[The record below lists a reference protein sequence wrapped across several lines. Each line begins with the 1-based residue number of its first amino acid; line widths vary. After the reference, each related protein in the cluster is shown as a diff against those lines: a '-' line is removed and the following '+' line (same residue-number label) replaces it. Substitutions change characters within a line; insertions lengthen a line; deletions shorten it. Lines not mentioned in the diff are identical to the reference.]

1 MLKGLAKLWLRGVKQ
16 AAKAQTRQ
24 NKKFVKALLV
34 APAAKK
40 VIKPVGLRTEKSGIS
55 RARSRNQ
62 SGNKATTAPP
72 ARLPGRWLA
81 SFYSTILDDRTLP
94 VRRMS
99 YRLYLP
105 DTLSTVPMPLLVMLH
120 GCEQTA
126 EQFSQ
131 GTRFNHLAQEKGFA
145 VLYPQQSLRSHPNRC
160 WQWYD
165 KATQAGGGDVALIAG
180 VIEKVARQY
189 AIDRTRIYI
198 GGLSAGASMASIV
211 ALNYPHLIAA
221 VGMHSGT
228 VFGAG
233 HSRMGAYSVMQNG
246 ASSRMASAIQDVV
259 DKESIFPGMPA
270 ILIHGQEDKVVRAIN
285 MAQSAYQFKV
295 LNQLD
300 AANEK
305 PVVVKPGGK
314 VGRKNAAH
322 PYRIYDHAKGRKLI
336 LRVCD
341 ISGLEHAWS
350 GGDCQLRFNSC
361 AGPDA
366 SKLMWNF
373 FSRHR
378 RLA

>member
-1 MLKGLAKLWLRGVKQ
+1 MLKGLTKLWLRGVKQ
-16 AAKAQTRQ
+16 AARAQTRQ
-24 NKKFVKALLV
+24 SNKLVKVLLSTPATKKPNKPTGVKA
-34 APAAKK
+34 AKPSPRLQQSS
-40 VIKPVGLRTEKSGIS
+40 VRLSG
-55 RARSRNQ
+55 
-62 SGNKATTAPP
+62 K
-72 ARLPGRWLA
+72 WLA
-81 SFYSTILDDRTLP
+81 SIYSTILDDRTLP

-105 DTLSTVPMPLLVMLH
+105 DTASTAPMPMVVMLH

-131 GTRFNHLAQEKGFA
+131 GTRFNQLAQEKGFA

-160 WQWYD
+160 WPWYD

-180 VIEKVARQY
+180 IIEKVARQY

-198 GGLSAGASMASIV
+198 AGLSAGASMASIV
-211 ALNYPHLIAA
+211 ALNHPHLIAA

-233 HSRMGAYSVMQNG
+233 HSRMGAYAVMQSG
-246 ASSRMASAIQDVV
+246 AANRMASAIQNVADR
-259 DKESIFPGMPA
+259 ESAFPVMPA
-270 ILIHGQEDKVVRAIN
+270 ILIHGQEDKVVRAVN
-285 MAQSAYQFKV
+285 MAQSAYQFKM
-295 LNQLD
+295 LNRLCD
-300 AANEK
+300 ADEK
-305 PVVVKPGGK
+305 PVVIKPGGK
-314 VGRKNAAH
+314 AGRKNAAH
-322 PYRIYDHAKGRKLI
+322 PYRIHDYCKRRKLV

-350 GGDCQLRFNSC
+350 GGDCTLRFNSC

-366 SKLMWNF
+366 SRLMWNF

>member
-1 MLKGLAKLWLRGVKQ
+1 MLKGFTKLWLRGVKQ
-16 AAKAQTRQ
+16 VAKAQTRQ
-24 NKKFVKALLV
+24 GNKLVKALLS
-34 APAAKK
+34 APASKK
-40 VIKPVGLRTEKSGIS
+40 PNKPTVSKAANLIKHPR
-55 RARSRNQ
+55 Q
-62 SGNKATTAPP
+62 SS
-72 ARLPGRWLA
+72 ARLPGKWLA
-81 SFYSTILDDRTLP
+81 SIYSSVLEDRTVP

-105 DTLSTVPMPLLVMLH
+105 DTLSAAPMPLVVMLH

-131 GTRFNHLAQEKGFA
+131 GTRLNQLAQEKGFA
-145 VLYPQQSLRSHPNRC
+145 VLYPQQSLRNHPNRC

-165 KATQAGGGDVALIAG
+165 KATQAGGGDVTLIAG
-180 VIEKVARQY
+180 IIEKVARQY

-198 GGLSAGASMASIV
+198 AGLSAGASMASIV
-211 ALNYPHLIAA
+211 ALNHPHLIAA

-233 HSRMGAYSVMQNG
+233 HSRMGAYAVMQSG
-246 ASSRMASAIQDVV
+246 AANRMVSAIQDVAA
-259 DKESIFPGMPA
+259 KESEFPLMPA
-270 ILIHGQEDKVVRAIN
+270 ILIHGQEDKVVRAVN
-285 MAQSAYQFKV
+285 TAQSAHQFKM
-295 LNQLD
+295 LNRLCD
-300 AANEK
+300 ADER
-305 PVVVKPGGK
+305 PVVIKPGGK
-314 VGRKNAAH
+314 TGRKNAAH
-322 PYRIYDHAKGRKLI
+322 AYRIYDYCKGRKLL
-336 LRVCD
+336 LRICD

-350 GGDCQLRFNSC
+350 GGDCTLRFNSC

>member
-1 MLKGLAKLWLRGVKQ
+1 MLKGLTRLWLRGVKQ
-16 AAKAQTRQ
+16 ATNAQTRQ
-24 NKKFVKALLV
+24 NKKLVKAFFA

-40 VIKPVGLRTEKSGIS
+40 RAKPDGSKVAKLPAITDNPS
-55 RARSRNQ
+55 
-62 SGNKATTAPP
+62 
-72 ARLPGRWLA
+72 ARLPGKWLA
-81 SFYSTILDDRTLP
+81 SHYSTIFDDRSLP

-105 DTLSTVPMPLLVMLH
+105 EPLPAAPIPLVVMLH

-131 GTRFNHLAQEKGFA
+131 GTRFNQLAQEKGFA
-145 VLYPQQSLRSHPNRC
+145 VLYPQQSLRNHPNRC

-165 KATQAGGGDVALIAG
+165 KATQAGGGDVPLIAG
-180 VIEKVARQY
+180 TIEKVARQY
-189 AIDRTRIYI
+189 GIDRTRIFI
-198 GGLSAGASMASIV
+198 AGLSAGASMASIV
-211 ALNYPHLIAA
+211 ALNHPHVVAA

-233 HSRMGAYSVMQNG
+233 HSRMGAYSVMQTG
-246 ASSRMASAIQDVV
+246 AAGLMAGAIRDIAESDSA
-259 DKESIFPGMPA
+259 FPAMPA
-270 ILIHGQEDKVVRAIN
+270 ILIHGQEDKVVRAVN
-285 MAQSAYQFKV
+285 MAQSAYQFKM
-295 LNQLD
+295 LNRLSATD
-300 AANEK
+300 EK
-305 PVVVKPGGK
+305 PVVIKPGGK
-314 VGRKNAAH
+314 AGRKNAAH
-322 PYRIYDHAKGRKLI
+322 PYRIFDHYKGRKLM

-341 ISGLEHAWS
+341 IAGLEHAWS
-350 GGDCQLRFNSC
+350 GGNCKLRFNSC